1 MEYNYTLTQITNRWG
16 NDDDGY
22 IGSFDALSPYLSSKE
37 VLENLR
43 EANEWD
49 KPLKLEPETLYLV
62 SIWAPDFYNS
72 YYFETDKTGKA
83 CYLLIKACVENLQ

>member
-1 MEYNYTLTQITNRWG
+1 MEYNYTLTQITNRW
-16 NDDDGY
+16 DSYDDGY
-22 IGSFDALSPYLSSKE
+22 IGGFDALSPYLSTKE
-37 VLENLR
+37 ILEQLC

-49 KPLKLEPETLYLV
+49 VLKLEPETLYLV

-83 CYLLIKACVENLQ
+83 CYLLIKACVESLQ